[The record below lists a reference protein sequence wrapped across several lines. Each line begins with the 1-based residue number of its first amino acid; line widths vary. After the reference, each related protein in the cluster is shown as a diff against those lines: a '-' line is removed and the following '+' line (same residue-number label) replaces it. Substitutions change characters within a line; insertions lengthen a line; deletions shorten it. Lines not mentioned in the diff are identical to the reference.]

1 MKILVI
7 NCGSSSLKYQLID
20 MENET
25 KIAQGLVERIGIDGS
40 RLVHKGQDL
49 EKHIIESKVN
59 DHKDA
64 IELVLGTLLDKK
76 IGVISSMDEITAV
89 GHRVVHGGEK
99 YSESVIVDEEVISY
113 LEECSK
119 LAPLH
124 NPCNIT
130 GIKECKKLMKDT
142 PMIAVFDTAFH
153 QTLPEKAYIYPI
165 DYNLYKEYKIRKYG
179 FHGTSHKYVSMKL
192 AEVMGKDIKD
202 LKIITCHL
210 GNGASIAAVKNGK
223 CIDTTMG
230 FTPLAG
236 IPMGTR
242 SGNIDPS
249 IIPYLIEECGYT
261 IEEVSKSLNNSSGV
275 LGISGVSSDFRDIEE
290 AANEDNKR
298 AKLALDIFH
307 YRIRE
312 VIGSYI
318 VAMEGVDA
326 IVFTAGVGENSPETR
341 EECLKNLE
349 FLGIEFDEE
358 KNKVRGKLREISK
371 ESSKVKAYVIPTNEE
386 LMIAKET
393 VNLLKK

>member
-142 PMIAVFDTAFH
+142 PMIAVFDTAFN

>member
-40 RLVHKGQDL
+40 RLVHKRQDL
-49 EKHIIESKVN
+49 EKHIIESKVSE
-59 DHKDA
+59 HKDA
-64 IELVLGTLLDKK
+64 IELVLGTLLDEK

-130 GIKECKKLMKDT
+130 GIKECRKLMKDT

-165 DYNLYKEYKIRKYG
+165 DYDLYKKHKIRKYG

-192 AEVMGKDIKD
+192 AETMGKDIKD

-290 AANEDNKR
+290 AANEDDKR

>member
-64 IELVLGTLLDKK
+64 IELVLGTLLDEK

-192 AEVMGKDIKD
+192 AETMGKDIKD

-371 ESSKVKAYVIPTNEE
+371 ENSKVKAYVIPTNEE

-393 VNLLKK
+393 VNLLRK

>member
-64 IELVLGTLLDKK
+64 IELVLGTLLDEK

-349 FLGIEFDEE
+349 YLGIEFDEE

-393 VNLLKK
+393 VNLLRK